1 MTSVGDTFSVNI
13 TVEDVNDL
21 GGWEF
26 KLYYLSSILNGTNLR
41 EGPFLKQGGSTY
53 FSTISFT
60 DNYNSTHGIAWA
72 TCTLLGPT
80 GVNGNGTLAI
90 ITFKAQHL
98 GTSILSL
105 TDTLLSDSQPIP
117 HVALNGV
124 VHVLPHDVAVTD
136 LTLSKTIVGQGLTTK
151 MYVNVSNQGNF
162 TETFNVTLNANTTAI
177 STQTITLTS
186 GSSTNIAI
194 LWNTTDFVKGNYIIS
209 AYAWTVDGESDLLD
223 NMFTDGWALV
233 RTPGDING
241 DRSVNYLDAILLGAA
256 FGSQPGDPDWY
267 PNADINGDNITSYLD
282 GIILGAHFGQMNS

>member
-1 MTSVGDTFSVNI
+1 
-13 TVEDVNDL
+13 
-21 GGWEF
+21 
-26 KLYYLSSILNGTNLR
+26 
-41 EGPFLKQGGSTY
+41 
-53 FSTISFT
+53 
-60 DNYNSTHGIAWA
+60 
-72 TCTLLGPT
+72 
-80 GVNGNGTLAI
+80 
-90 ITFKAQHL
+90 
-98 GTSILSL
+98 
-105 TDTLLSDSQPIP
+105 
-117 HVALNGV
+117 
-124 VHVLPHDVAVTD
+124 
-136 LTLSKTIVGQGLTTK
+136 